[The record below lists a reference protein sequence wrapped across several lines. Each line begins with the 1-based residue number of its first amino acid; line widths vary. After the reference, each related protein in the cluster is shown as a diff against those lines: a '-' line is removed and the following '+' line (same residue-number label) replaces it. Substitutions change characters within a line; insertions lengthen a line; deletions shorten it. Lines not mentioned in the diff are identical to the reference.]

1 MSMIPAAT
9 ASFFTCH
16 HLHGRRDEPLIA
28 RSGGLVH
35 NARHVSNIE
44 LLAETRK
51 KAHASFEL
59 CLVDRAIPSE
69 LYGLLPKRLCLLGNE
84 PHLAL
89 EAQQRMRRRVR
100 FLLLRGTVI
109 CRL

>member
-1 MSMIPAAT
+1 MFGALVLELINRSREGGTAA
-9 ASFFTCH
+9 
-16 HLHGRRDEPLIA
+16 RVWP
-28 RSGGLVH
+28 
-35 NARHVSNIE
+35 VSRCTSSNRGV
-44 LLAETRK
+44 LLFRPGTRK